1 LEDTIMAEDKQE
13 WPVTDGA
20 PLNPYDVDTSKMRDP
35 KDDEDGADAD
45 AAMPKGDHVEDRDA
59 MSVPA
64 ADLAGAAPGPGGTPS
79 GVTTADTGPEDDEKP
94 KRRSK

>member
-59 MSVPA
+59 
-64 ADLAGAAPGPGGTPS
+64 TRE
-79 GVTTADTGPEDDEKP
+79 TTCTMVSEHARTGDEG
-94 KRRSK
+94 RAWAS